1 MSDPDHHKEVSITE
15 RRPSGMVTLRGDLSS
30 TGLQTAVRSLTGCAM
45 PDLRNIT
52 FHGDRAVAWMSPDEL
67 MLFVAAR
74 EEAAGVA
81 ADLAMALK
89 DRHHLA
95 VDVSDARAVF
105 RLTGPGARA
114 VLAKGAPVD
123 LAPGAFGPGDFR
135 RTRLGQVAAAF
146 WMVEDDVFDLM
157 CFRSVGGFARE
168 WLDNAAGSENLP
180 EYFRA

>member
-1 MSDPDHHKEVSITE
+1 MSERENQRDVRITE
-15 RRPSGMVTLRGDLSS
+15 RGPSGMVTLHGDLGS
-30 TGLQTAVRSLTGCAM
+30 TGLQTAVRALTGCAM
-45 PDLRNIT
+45 PDVRKIT

-67 MLFVAAR
+67 ILFSTH
-74 EEAAGVA
+74 EDAAGLA
-81 ADLAMALK
+81 ADLADALK
-89 DRHHLA
+89 DSHHLA

-123 LAPGAFGPGDFR
+123 LAPDAFGPGDFR

-146 WMVEDDVFDLM
+146 WMVEYDVFDLM
-157 CFRSVGGFARE
+157 CFRSVGGFVGD
-168 WLDNAAGSENLP
+168 WLENAAVPASLP